1 MSFLF
6 CLNPVVLGV
15 KRQENQCTSEDCA
28 FCCGVPLSPPFL
40 RRSFLET
47 FLDNKEKKEMELTI
61 CAMSGG
67 HEEIDGRCPLDILVV
82 DNQDTVVGIRNVM
95 HSF

>member
-1 MSFLF
+1 
-6 CLNPVVLGV
+6 
-15 KRQENQCTSEDCA
+15 
-28 FCCGVPLSPPFL
+28 
-40 RRSFLET
+40 
-47 FLDNKEKKEMELTI
+47 MELTI

-95 HSF
+95 HSFLNQRLGLGNVGLNCQFFSIIIFIGGILEVNFF